1 MNLNKR
7 IDLIKKENQINLNKR
22 IELIIKENQ
31 KYLNKESTNVLQV
44 VESIEN
50 IIKKNEEMLTKSK
63 TNDINSFENIKK
75 DFFNQIGGSN
85 INKKNEKKVDNKNPK
100 AIKNEIKEDIIIFK
114 GNNLL
119 ESLEIKLIK
128 IFTEKSPDIYIDDL
142 NDLKKICSALLIA
155 KIEPK
160 ERINEFIKNNFNNF
174 QNELDENNKTNLAAK
189 KVKIFDSSQNLS
201 LLNKI
206 EAKDNDE
213 FIKQFRD
220 KYGITTEDYKDKDL
234 IKLLKKGKQERDILQ
249 EILKKLKYS
258 K

>member
-44 VESIEN
+44 VENIEN

-63 TNDINSFENIKK
+63 TNDINSFENMNK
-75 DFFNQIGGSN
+75 DFFNQIGDSN

-100 AIKNEIKEDIIIFK
+100 AIKNEKKEDIIIFK

-142 NDLKKICSALLIA
+142 NDLKKICSALLID
-155 KIEPK
+155 KIDPID
-160 ERINEFIKNNFNNF
+160 RISEFFKNNFINF
-174 QNELDENNKTNLAAK
+174 KNELDENNKTNLAAK

-213 FIKQFRD
+213 FIKQFRN

-234 IKLLKKGKQERDILQ
+234 IKLLKKGKQEKDILL
-249 EILKKLKYS
+249 EILKKLGCF
-258 K
+258 